1 MTKKNDSI
9 NFDKLSIDPDAP
21 VISPEAAKGDLFT
34 NLSGE
39 NPQSDDT
46 SADTVI
52 IDFNEGEK
60 NGQEKCPMCG
70 ATDIALNVNSGKLRC
85 NFCRHEFSPVGVA
98 NTVDDV
104 ENLTGKVIGAGAQRI
119 QADTEDILTL
129 KCTGCGAEVVID
141 TAESAQARCHWCRNT
156 LSVNEKIPN
165 GAIPDVVLPFS
176 VKQDEARDA
185 IEAFVKKR
193 RFFANGKFKKEFST
207 ENVMGVYFP
216 YMLVDINAH
225 GDFSGQGEHLVS
237 SYTVGSDDNRE
248 RRYDADLYNVR
259 RRFDIAID
267 DLSIESSS
275 ERLDNASK
283 SQTNNII
290 NSIMPFDTENC
301 VKWNANYIKGFT
313 SEKRDVDIEHLDNI
327 VMTQAKDVAKFSIN
341 DTVKNY
347 DRGVR
352 WDDQSLIV
360 KGQQW
365 IAAYLPVWLYSY
377 HEKKSGDKSILH
389 YVAVNA
395 RTKETMGSIPVN
407 MAKLFMISAIVEI
420 IGALIMVLT
429 FDYTESYLKYGLL
442 LPGIAFFAIIYGY
455 YRNRGARHTYE
466 TETNCK
472 ISNLETYDQLVRRLR
487 GLRNSTMD
495 GANNNV
501 VSGASTSSILDSI
514 GSITDFDK
522 SSLTGEFIK
531 NVSDKFKK

>member
-39 NPQSDDT
+39 NLQSDDT

-259 RRFDIAID
+259 RTFDIAID

-275 ERLDNASK
+275 ERLDNSSK

-395 RTKETMGSIPVN
+395 RTRETMGSIPVN

-442 LPGIAFFAIIYGY
+442 LPGIAFFAIIYGH

>member
-85 NFCRHEFSPVGVA
+85 NFCRHEFSPIGVA

-259 RRFDIAID
+259 RTFDIAID

-275 ERLDNASK
+275 ERLDNSSK

>member
-1 MTKKNDSI
+1 
-9 NFDKLSIDPDAP
+9 
-21 VISPEAAKGDLFT
+21 
-34 NLSGE
+34 
-39 NPQSDDT
+39 
-46 SADTVI
+46 
-52 IDFNEGEK
+52 
-60 NGQEKCPMCG
+60 
-70 ATDIALNVNSGKLRC
+70 
-85 NFCRHEFSPVGVA
+85 
-98 NTVDDV
+98 
-104 ENLTGKVIGAGAQRI
+104 
-119 QADTEDILTL
+119 
-129 KCTGCGAEVVID
+129 
-141 TAESAQARCHWCRNT
+141 

-176 VKQDEARDA
+176 VKQDEARNA

-259 RRFDIAID
+259 RTFDIAID

-275 ERLDNASK
+275 ERLDNSSK

-442 LPGIAFFAIIYGY
+442 LPGIAFFAIIYGH

>member
-21 VISPEAAKGDLFT
+21 VISPEAAKGNRFT

-104 ENLTGKVIGAGAQRI
+104 ENLTGKIIGAGAQRI

-185 IEAFVKKR
+185 IEAFVNKR

-259 RRFDIAID
+259 RTFDIAID

-275 ERLDNASK
+275 ERLDNSSK

-442 LPGIAFFAIIYGY
+442 LPGIAFFAIIYGH

>member
-1 MTKKNDSI
+1 M
-9 NFDKLSIDPDAP
+9 
-21 VISPEAAKGDLFT
+21 
-34 NLSGE
+34 
-39 NPQSDDT
+39 
-46 SADTVI
+46 
-52 IDFNEGEK
+52 
-60 NGQEKCPMCG
+60 
-70 ATDIALNVNSGKLRC
+70 
-85 NFCRHEFSPVGVA
+85 
-98 NTVDDV
+98 
-104 ENLTGKVIGAGAQRI
+104 
-119 QADTEDILTL
+119 
-129 KCTGCGAEVVID
+129 
-141 TAESAQARCHWCRNT
+141 
-156 LSVNEKIPN
+156 
-165 GAIPDVVLPFS
+165 
-176 VKQDEARDA
+176 
-185 IEAFVKKR
+185 
-193 RFFANGKFKKEFST
+193 
-207 ENVMGVYFP
+207 
-216 YMLVDINAH
+216 
-225 GDFSGQGEHLVS
+225 VS

-259 RRFDIAID
+259 RTFDIAID

-275 ERLDNASK
+275 ERLDNSSK

-442 LPGIAFFAIIYGY
+442 LPGIAFFAIIYGH

-487 GLRNSTMD
+487 GLRNSAMD

>member
-1 MTKKNDSI
+1 M
-9 NFDKLSIDPDAP
+9 
-21 VISPEAAKGDLFT
+21 
-34 NLSGE
+34 
-39 NPQSDDT
+39 
-46 SADTVI
+46 
-52 IDFNEGEK
+52 
-60 NGQEKCPMCG
+60 
-70 ATDIALNVNSGKLRC
+70 
-85 NFCRHEFSPVGVA
+85 
-98 NTVDDV
+98 
-104 ENLTGKVIGAGAQRI
+104 
-119 QADTEDILTL
+119 
-129 KCTGCGAEVVID
+129 
-141 TAESAQARCHWCRNT
+141 
-156 LSVNEKIPN
+156 SVNEKIPN
-165 GAIPDVVLPFS
+165 GAIPDAVLPFS

-259 RRFDIAID
+259 RTFDIAID

-275 ERLDNASK
+275 ERLDNSSK

-442 LPGIAFFAIIYGY
+442 LPGIAFFAIIYGH

>member
-165 GAIPDVVLPFS
+165 GAIPDAVLPFS

-259 RRFDIAID
+259 RTFDIAID

-275 ERLDNASK
+275 ERLDNSSK

-352 WDDQSLIV
+352 WDNQSLIV

-377 HEKKSGDKSILH
+377 HENKSGDKSILH

-442 LPGIAFFAIIYGY
+442 LPGIAFFAIIYGH

>member
-9 NFDKLSIDPDAP
+9 NFDKLSMDPDAP

-176 VKQDEARDA
+176 VKQDEARNA

-259 RRFDIAID
+259 RTFDIAID

-275 ERLDNASK
+275 ERLDNSSK

-290 NSIMPFDTENC
+290 NSIMTFDTENC

-442 LPGIAFFAIIYGY
+442 LPGIAFFAIIYGH